1 MKDLQ
6 GEKKAKI
13 AYDRKKGQSS
23 PLFDGVSDPF
33 TVIEV
38 LTARN
43 ISWAD

>member
-23 PLFDGVSDPF
+23 PLFGGVSDPF
-33 TVIEV
+33 TVIELFTV
-38 LTARN
+38 RN